1 MPYRRISGVC
11 VLVNGDR
18 IGTYINEHGEKRQY
32 QEYNQTFG
40 SIFGSTGTLLSDS
53 RLHTSTA
60 EEMPNQ
66 GRRRPCTLHTRQHF
80 FSSFVVCFRSKPPNC
95 RFWAFFGSDLGEAKD
110 DPAGTLHY
118 AKPAFLREAVFGRFC
133 AKAVFKQM

>member
-1 MPYRRISGVC
+1 MTHV
-11 VLVNGDR
+11 
-18 IGTYINEHGEKRQY
+18 YIPLQLKRCLIKDDDDHVHY
-32 QEYNQTFG
+32 IREAT
-40 SIFGSTGTLLSDS
+40 
-53 RLHTSTA
+53 
-60 EEMPNQ
+60 
-66 GRRRPCTLHTRQHF
+66 F
-80 FSSFVVCFRSKPPNC
+80 FSSFVVCFRAKPPNC